1 MTGPMLQPS
10 QRWWDDDGTPPAYP
24 APAPASAD
32 AVPPASDDAVGD
44 GSDAAW
50 DFSRPP
56 SVPAAPPSSSTPLG
70 DAACLE
76 SVADVEPDGGET
88 DVAAGAG
95 LRRATLVAGAC
106 ALVVVLL
113 AAGGLLAWRTI
124 GDSRV
129 GEARSS
135 CLEASAVRSDA
146 WETVTR
152 AVGAVGDV
160 KDVDASQ
167 VADPSTVADLAGLLD
182 SVPRGPDAD
191 ACPADATVRRLA
203 ADKERADSQ
212 ADAYDRF
219 ARRLEA
225 AVSAVVASRDA
236 KTLADAATALK
247 TKTDQADALL
257 KESDGK
263 VQDNAVRDALSK
275 AIDQARTL
283 LDANDDAE
291 AMNDAA
297 AALDRATAA
306 VNESVK
312 AKQDA
317 DAKAAAEAAAAQA
330 AQQAQQSHTPSY
342 TGGYTDGYSGG
353 YTPSYSGGSTPS
365 HSGGSSSGGGS
376 VSSGSGSSPSWSV
389 PPTVDDGLPGSDPSL

>member
-10 QRWWDDDGTPPAYP
+10 QRWWDDDGTPPAS
-24 APAPASAD
+24 PAPASAD
-32 AVPPASDDAVGD
+32 SVPSTADDAVGD

-56 SVPAAPPSSSTPLG
+56 SVPAAPPSSSAPLG

-88 DVAAGAG
+88 DVAGAG
-95 LRRATLVAGAC
+95 LRRTTLVAGAC
-106 ALVVVLL
+106 ALAVVLL
-113 AAGGLLAWRTI
+113 AAGGLLAWRAI

-167 VADPSTVADLAGLLD
+167 VADPATVADLAGLLD
-182 SVPRGPDAD
+182 SVPREPDAD

-219 ARRLEA
+219 AMKLEA

-263 VQDNAVRDALSK
+263 VQDNATRDSLGK
-275 AIDQARTL
+275 AIDQARKL

-330 AQQAQQSHTPSY
+330 AQQAQQSYTPSHSG
-342 TGGYTDGYSGG
+342 GGY
-353 YTPSYSGGSTPS
+353 SYSGGSTPS
-365 HSGGSSSGGGS
+365 HSGGGS
-376 VSSGSGSSPSWSV
+376 VSLGGGSSPSWSV

>member
-10 QRWWDDDGTPPAYP
+10 QRWWDDDGTPPAS
-24 APAPASAD
+24 PAPASSD

-56 SVPAAPPSSSTPLG
+56 SVPATSPSSSAPLG

-88 DVAAGAG
+88 DAAGAG
-95 LRRATLVAGAC
+95 LRRTTLVAGAC
-106 ALVVVLL
+106 ALAVVLL
-113 AAGGLLAWRTI
+113 AAGGLLAWRAI

-167 VADPSTVADLAGLLD
+167 VADPATVADLAGLLD
-182 SVPRGPDAD
+182 SVPREPDAD

-219 ARRLEA
+219 ARKLDA

-263 VQDNAVRDALSK
+263 VQDDATRQTLSET
-275 AIDQARTL
+275 IDQARTL

-330 AQQAQQSHTPSY
+330 AQQAQQSYTPSHSG
-342 TGGYTDGYSGG
+342 GGY
-353 YTPSYSGGSTPS
+353 SYSGGSTPS
-365 HSGGSSSGGGS
+365 HSGGGS
-376 VSSGSGSSPSWSV
+376 VSSGGGSSPSWSV

>member
-1 MTGPMLQPS
+1 M
-10 QRWWDDDGTPPAYP
+10 
-24 APAPASAD
+24 
-32 AVPPASDDAVGD
+32 
-44 GSDAAW
+44 
-50 DFSRPP
+50 
-56 SVPAAPPSSSTPLG
+56 
-70 DAACLE
+70 E

-88 DVAAGAG
+88 DVAGAG
-95 LRRATLVAGAC
+95 LRRTTLVAGAC
-106 ALVVVLL
+106 ALAVVLL
-113 AAGGLLAWRTI
+113 AAGGLLAWRAI

-167 VADPSTVADLAGLLD
+167 VADPATVADLAGLLD
-182 SVPRGPDAD
+182 SVPREPDAD

-219 ARRLEA
+219 AMKLEA

-263 VQDNAVRDALSK
+263 VQDNATRDSLGK
-275 AIDQARTL
+275 AIDQARKL

-330 AQQAQQSHTPSY
+330 AQQAQQSYTPSHSG
-342 TGGYTDGYSGG
+342 GGY
-353 YTPSYSGGSTPS
+353 SYSGGSTPS
-365 HSGGSSSGGGS
+365 HSGGGS
-376 VSSGSGSSPSWSV
+376 VSLGGGSSPSWSV